1 MLIDTM
7 NSSQMAVIYLVTE
20 LCCLTA
26 ATLSFVFNAYI
37 IYCFWRKKIPAA
49 DNLRLALYLAI
60 GDFGYAA
67 AALIHIGYLAINWSN
82 EWLDYNP
89 YIIIISNCFLPANL
103 KIIVVVSCSMALDRC
118 LAIFFPV
125 VYRQL
130 SKSYFANCAMA
141 CGYCWFTFD
150 FLFQLL
156 TAPLKR
162 MPNCATMA
170 CFVHRTFLLYV
181 SYSNTIAG
189 LLIVVMSVF
198 VFAGIQ
204 KISQRKSQIGT
215 QTTTGVKTTSVFRQA
230 NRITVGILFCSL
242 FFVTIPSLLVTGY
255 EEVTGIS
262 LFAEL
267 GPFYICAILVNGF
280 ADGLVFVIVN
290 RKSMGSRH
298 RTLSSTSSNSVID
311 RSRQIPRAPWSKKH
325 GGPAATN
332 QQFRLFPCDST

>member
-1 MLIDTM
+1 MLIDTL
-7 NSSQMAVIYLVTE
+7 SSSEMAVIYLVTE

-49 DNLRLALYLAI
+49 ENLRLALYLAI

-67 AALIHIGYLAINWSN
+67 ASLIHIGYLAWNWSN
-82 EWLDYNP
+82 VYLDYNP
-89 YIIIISNCFLPANL
+89 YVIIFTNSFLPAHL
-103 KIIVVVSCSMALDRC
+103 KIVVVISCSMALDRC

-130 SKSYFANCAMA
+130 SKTYFANCAMA
-141 CGYCWFTFD
+141 CGYCWFFFD
-150 FLFQLL
+150 YLFQML
-156 TAPLKR
+156 TAPYKR
-162 MPNCATMA
+162 MPNCGTMA
-170 CFVHRTFLLYV
+170 CFVNRTFLMYV

-189 LLIVVMSVF
+189 LLIVLMSIF
-198 VFAGIQ
+198 VFAGIR
-204 KISQRKSQIGT
+204 KISARKIGAS
-215 QTTTGVKTTSVFRQA
+215 TGTKTTNVFRQA

-255 EEVTGIS
+255 EEITGVS

-290 RKSMGSRH
+290 RKQIGSRN
-298 RTLSSTSSNSVID
+298 RTLSSTGAKNTVAPLHRASIADYSVAPPHVTSS
-311 RSRQIPRAPWSKKH
+311 A
-325 GGPAATN
+325 
-332 QQFRLFPCDST
+332 QQPDVLI